1 MDEDQSTG
9 PFKTGGALDA
19 LGQLGQQQQD
29 ALIDRTLGDYRI
41 VSLLGQGGMSTVYR
55 AERVDGSFDRD
66 VARKIH
72 AYWSPGQIWFL
83 RGLIWGSTTKR
94 VLNLTR

>member
-29 ALIDRTLGDYRI
+29 APEI
-41 VSLLGQGGMSTVYR
+41 VS
-55 AERVDGSFDRD
+55 
-66 VARKIH
+66 
-72 AYWSPGQIWFL
+72 
-83 RGLIWGSTTKR
+83 
-94 VLNLTR
+94 